1 MTPHWK
7 DSDGGLPTALLH
19 NLTRNKRRAFLLL
32 SSLLNLAALIP
43 AIAAK
48 CSSPT
53 STFGADAI
61 LHNSCAGTRY
71 PALCRSAISSSPSL
85 LASIS
90 SHTDVILASLN
101 LTHSAVHRS
110 ILHVHSLSARPNL
123 TLRDRTALGDC
134 LDMYDD
140 SLDELRDAATHLRCL
155 AVAAAPSA
163 SSSSNIP
170 DSLLVDL
177 EILVSAAMTNQES
190 CLDGFSHSQNDRRLR
205 QSLVAELTH
214 VTHMCSN
221 ALRMIKN
228 LSVNGGGWRRR
239 TMGRNREAWPEWMR
253 KADRRRMESEELAA
267 DAVVA
272 GDGSGDYRTVQEAV
286 EAAPEKSKKRHVIR
300 IKAGTYVENVEVP
313 KKKKNLMFVGDGRK
327 TTVITGN
334 SNVKDGCTTFRSAT
348 LAVVGN
354 GFLAR
359 GLRIENTA
367 GPSKDQ
373 AVALRVVA
381 DLSAFYECDI
391 VGHQDTLYVHS
402 HRQFFRS
409 CLVQG
414 TVDFIFGSAAAVFQD
429 CDIQARRPD
438 PGQKNMITASG
449 RNDPDFPTGIIIH
462 RSRIAAA
469 PDLAPVAASFKT
481 YLGRPWK
488 MYSRTVVLESEIS
501 DVIEAEGWHE
511 WNGSFALDTLYFGEF
526 RNTGPGAVTGGRVK
540 WKGHR
545 VISNVSEAE
554 EFTPGSFIAGAD
566 WLKATGF
573 PFSLGLSTNQ

>member
-1 MTPHWK
+1 MAAHWK
-7 DSDGGLPTALLH
+7 VTDGC
-19 NLTRNKRRAFLLL
+19 F
-32 SSLLNLAALIP
+32 SLLIVAALISV
-43 AIAAK
+43 IAAK

-53 STFGADAI
+53 TTVAAHAI

-71 PALCRSAISSSPSL
+71 PAVCRSAISSSPSL

-101 LTHSAVHRS
+101 LTYSAVHRS
-110 ILHVHSLSARPNL
+110 VLHIHSLSTRPNL
-123 TLRDRTALGDC
+123 TTRERTALADC
-134 LDMYDD
+134 LDMFDD
-140 SLDELRDAATHLRCL
+140 SLDELRLATTHLRCL
-155 AVAAAPSA
+155 AAAAAPSA
-163 SSSSNIP
+163 ASSSHIP
-170 DSLLVDL
+170 DSLLVDP

-190 CLDGFSHSQNDRRLR
+190 CLDGFSHSQNDRHLR
-205 QSLVAELTH
+205 QSLVVELTH

-221 ALRMIKN
+221 ALGMIKN

-239 TMGRNREAWPEWMR
+239 TMGRNDREVWPEWMR
-253 KADRRRMESEELAA
+253 NADRRRLESEEVAA

-286 EAAPEKSKKRHVIR
+286 EAAPSKSKKRHVIR
-300 IKAGTYVENVEVP
+300 IQAGAYEENVEVP

-334 SNVKDGCTTFRSAT
+334 RNVKDGSTTFRSAT
-348 LAVVGN
+348 LAVVGE

-367 GPSKDQ
+367 GPAKHQ
-373 AVALRVVA
+373 AVALRVGA
-381 DLSAFYECDI
+381 DLSAFYDCDI

-402 HRQFFRS
+402 LRQFFRS

-414 TVDFIFGSAAAVFQD
+414 TIDFIFGSAAAVLQD
-429 CDIQARRPD
+429 CDIQAGRPG

-449 RNDPDFPTGIIIH
+449 REDPNEPTGIVIH
-462 RSRIAAA
+462 RSRITAA

-488 MYSRTVVLESEIS
+488 MYARTVVLESEIS

-511 WNGSFALDTLYFGEF
+511 WDGPFALDTLYYGEF

-545 VISNVSEAE
+545 MISSASEAE
-554 EFTPGSFIAGAD
+554 EFTPGNFIAGAD
-566 WLKATGF
+566 WLQATGF
-573 PFSLGLSTNQ
+573 PFSLGLSTN